1 MQTDTYRARVT
12 ALAVVTSAAF
22 FGANLFVGLSMGVYW
37 LGLPPAEFVAQFFP
51 QFSNF
56 LYTIMP
62 LFLLMPVGLILSARL
77 DWQVAPARRNW
88 VIALWLY
95 LAVSVITIVFHM
107 PLNVQLAA
115 AIGSPV
121 GDALAFYT
129 GIALVGPVTEQN
141 SATLRGLW
149 LLGHIPRVLI
159 TLAIPVYVLR
169 AMASPTHQRRARAPI
184 RVETRATPM
193 MASPYQVT

>member
-1 MQTDTYRARVT
+1 MTSDPYRFRVN
-12 ALAVVTSAAF
+12 ALAILTSAAF
-22 FGANLFVGLSMGVYW
+22 FGANAFIGLSMGFYW
-37 LGLPPAEFVAQFFP
+37 LSLPPADFVAQFFP

-77 DWQVAPARRNW
+77 DWNNAPARQNW

-95 LAVSVITIVFHM
+95 LAISLITILYHM
-107 PLNVQLAA
+107 PLNVRLAA

-121 GDALAFYT
+121 GDALNFYKA
-129 GIALVGPVTEQN
+129 IALTGPVTEEN
-141 SATLRGLW
+141 AATIRGLW

-159 TLAIPVYVLR
+159 TLATPVYVLR
-169 AMASPTHQRRARAPI
+169 AMAARQKE
-184 RVETRATPM
+184 R
-193 MASPYQVT
+193 S